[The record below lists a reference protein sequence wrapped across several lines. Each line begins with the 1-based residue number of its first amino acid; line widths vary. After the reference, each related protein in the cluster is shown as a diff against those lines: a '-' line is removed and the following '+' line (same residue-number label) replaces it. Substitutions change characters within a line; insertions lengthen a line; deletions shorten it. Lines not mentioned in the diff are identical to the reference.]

1 MPNPL
6 DKLAPKIKLY
16 KYLDKELEALKEVF
30 NRNWDEKQDGWRY
43 QSIDWLANRLDLERK
58 ELKEAIE
65 VMWEDAMYHSSLI
78 IRMKHVHM
86 EFLDIALVALMGADK
101 TRREF
106 EALEKRLNK
115 PKKEKKEE

>member
-65 VMWEDAMYHSSLI
+65 VMWEDAMLHSSLI

-106 EALEKRLNK
+106 EALEKRLNE
-115 PKKEKKEE
+115 PKKEKKE